1 MFSNINNFQNNN
13 IQKYKKVPFSLQE
26 YNQAIYNASYSNNP
40 VVRQWV
46 AQMHKNS
53 YNVGYSPPQE
63 ILRRLAKDPE
73 FTVRRAIASNP
84 ETPPDVLYELAY
96 AQEWYIFNTLI
107 FNNYIDALQQI
118 IALNP
123 NASLQTLEYLQ
134 YSENIITRCNVASNP
149 HSSLNILEYLS
160 QTNNSFLLKKIL
172 LHPKVNRKLK
182 RKIKKALK

>member
-1 MFSNINNFQNNN
+1 MVTIDTMFSNINNFQNNN

-96 AQEWYIFNTLI
+96 AQEWYAFNTLI
-107 FNNYIDALQQI
+107 FNNYIDALQH
-118 IALNP
+118 
-123 NASLQTLEYLQ
+123 LQ